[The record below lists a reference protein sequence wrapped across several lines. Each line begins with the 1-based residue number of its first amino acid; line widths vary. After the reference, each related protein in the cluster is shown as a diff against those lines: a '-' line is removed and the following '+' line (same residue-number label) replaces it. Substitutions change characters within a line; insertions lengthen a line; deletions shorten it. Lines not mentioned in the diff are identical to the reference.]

1 MNNEII
7 VMGNSRAW
15 GGDLVIGHAEMKD
28 AIDGAA
34 VRQALRD
41 VGCCENDLPT
51 VDELGRVV
59 NVFAKAEASRTVRFV
74 TAATRCWTIR
84 TLTARAMRERSSMQ
98 LSLRSWEIPWFM
110 SPAAPSI
117 RARRWRS
124 RCSYR
129 AHSLIEEGYLCQ
141 TCRRCNRWKCASH

>member
-59 NVFAKAEASRTVRFV
+59 NVFAKAEASRR
-74 TAATRCWTIR
+74 
-84 TLTARAMRERSSMQ
+84 
-98 LSLRSWEIPWFM
+98 
-110 SPAAPSI
+110 
-117 RARRWRS
+117 
-124 RCSYR
+124 
-129 AHSLIEEGYLCQ
+129 
-141 TCRRCNRWKCASH
+141 